1 MTQHTFIIV
10 MIVIPFMITVIWG
23 SCIWLLFRIRKE
35 NTARKQ
41 LEKSNTCY
49 EMSAKLYSDFRVIRH
64 DFANYVQAACA
75 LEDEESRAL
84 IKKQKMDL
92 RKIIT
97 EWNNEAD
104 AFTKSMKGQ
113 DGIHND
119 QYIDN

>member
-1 MTQHTFIIV
+1 MAQHTFIFV
-10 MIVIPFMITVIWG
+10 TIVILFMITVIWG

-35 NTARKQ
+35 NTARTQ
-41 LEKSNTCY
+41 LKKATACY
-49 EMSAKLYSDFRVIRH
+49 EMSAKLYSNFRVIRH

-92 RKIIT
+92 RKLIT

-104 AFTKSMKGQ
+104 VFYKEHEGT
-113 DGIHND
+113 
-119 QYIDN
+119 